1 MKKKRTKS
9 SKELIQGRHGVK
21 RGKKLQEVLKRRR
34 EKQKK
39 IKDKRRNSQQQR
51 EIRRKCRAGNEK
63 DLPTCQALN
72 RFQRRCKSKILGQSS
87 FCKIHQFYDSETS
100 GLAQC
105 LGRNKFLKRCINS
118 VALDEKYCNYHKIA
132 NQSEKWPVD
141 SLIQS

>member
-51 EIRRKCRAGNEK
+51 EIRRKYRAGSEK

-100 GLAQC
+100 GLVQC
-105 LGRNKFLKRCINS
+105 LGRNKFLKH
-118 VALDEKYCNYHKIA
+118 ALKVLHLMRNIVIITKLQTRVRSDG
-132 NQSEKWPVD
+132 
-141 SLIQS
+141 

>member
-21 RGKKLQEVLKRRR
+21 RGKKLLEVLKRRR

-100 GLAQC
+100 GLVQC
-105 LGRNKFLKRCINS
+105 LGRNKFLKRCIKS
-118 VALDEKYCNYHKIA
+118 VALDETYCNYHKIA
-132 NQSEKWPVD
+132 NQSEE
-141 SLIQS
+141 

>member
-51 EIRRKCRAGNEK
+51 EIRRKYRAGSEK
-63 DLPTCQALN
+63 DLSTCQALN
-72 RFQRRCKSKILGQSS
+72 RFQSRCKSKILGQSS

-100 GLAQC
+100 GLVQC
-105 LGRNKFLKRCINS
+105 LGRNKFLKRCIKS
-118 VALDEKYCNYHKIA
+118 VALDEKYCNYHKIV
-132 NQSEKWPVD
+132 NQSERWRVD
-141 SLIQS
+141 SFIRS